1 MPFFDLPLDLLR
13 EHRIA
18 QEPPSDLEDF
28 WRTTVSAS
36 RAKTWEPRV
45 EPVDTGLE
53 LVETSDVTFAGY
65 DGDPIRAWWH
75 VPAGRAPRG
84 VVVQFQGYNGGRGL
98 AHQQHEW
105 PLAGYAHLFVDSR
118 GQGNGAWSPGH
129 TADPHGSGGA
139 AVAGQMTRG
148 IEDPETYYYR
158 RLYTDAALAIDVARE
173 LVGADLPVFV
183 TGGSQGGGL
192 TIAAVALH
200 ELSGGA
206 VAGAM
211 PDVPFLCDFPRA
223 TALVDTNPYRE
234 IVTYLAAFRDRVE
247 PAHRTLSYFDGAHL
261 AALATAPA
269 LFSVA
274 LMDPICP
281 PSTVFAAY
289 NAWASDDKAIEI
301 YPYNGHEGGGPY
313 QRAAQLAWLR
323 ERVTVPARA

>member
-18 QEPPSDLEDF
+18 QEPPSDLADF
-28 WRTTVSAS
+28 WRRTLADA
-36 RAKTWEPRV
+36 RGKAWEPRV
-45 EPVDTGLE
+45 ERVDTGLE

-75 VPAGRAPRG
+75 VPADRAPRA
-84 VVVQFQGYNGGRGL
+84 VVVQFQGYSGGRGL
-98 AHQQHEW
+98 AHQQEEW
-105 PLAGYAHLFVDSR
+105 PLAGCAHLFVDSR
-118 GQGNGAWSPGH
+118 GQGTGAWSPGH
-129 TADPHGSGGA
+129 TPDPHGSGGA
-139 AVAGQMTRG
+139 AAAGQMTRG

-158 RLYTDAALAIDVARE
+158 RLYTDAALAIDVARG
-173 LVGADLPVFV
+173 LAGDDLPVFV

-192 TIAAVALH
+192 TIAAVALDAF
-200 ELSGGA
+200 SGGA

-223 TALVDTNPYRE
+223 VSLVSTNPYRE
-234 IVTYLAAFRDRVE
+234 IVAYLAGHRDRVE
-247 PAHRTLSYFDGAHL
+247 QTHRTLSYFDGAHL

-301 YPYNGHEGGGPY
+301 YPYNEHEGGGPH

-323 ERVTVPARA
+323 DRLAAPA